1 MSVRLQTLI
10 STPDLQGT
18 VLLSALNPLDTSIAV
33 FLIVVA
39 FVAGIGATTLGPGGV
54 FLTAALVAFTPYTP
68 GTIAGVMSVV
78 LLVGSLVGV
87 IAYRQS
93 GELATPSGRKL
104 VLALGSTSA
113 IGALVGSQAN
123 ALLSLDGYS
132 SGLGACLL
140 FVGVLLVYLERTGDG
155 VVLNADPSSASGIG
169 IISVIG
175 GSVGIVSGLFGVGG
189 PVLSVPL
196 LIIVSLP
203 VRTAVAASQSMSV
216 LITGTATISYLYRGA
231 ISVELLF
238 LVGLP
243 LWIGAVCGWVI
254 SQRVESKLLQR
265 TLAYV
270 IGLVGIG
277 LILQ

>member
-1 MSVRLQTLI
+1 MIERFHTLVSTLGLQVTM
-10 STPDLQGT
+10 
-18 VLLSALNPLDTSIAV
+18 LLSALNSIDTSVAV
-33 FLIVVA
+33 LLIVVA

-54 FLTAALVAFTPYTP
+54 FLTAALVAFTSFTP
-68 GTIAGVMSVV
+68 GMIAGVMSVV
-78 LLVGSLVGV
+78 LLVGSLVGA

-93 GELATPSGRKL
+93 GELATPSGRTL
-104 VLALGSTSA
+104 VLALVIPSA

-132 SGLGACLL
+132 SGLGVCLL

-155 VVLNADPSSASGIG
+155 VVRNADLSSASGIV
-169 IISVIG
+169 IVSVIG

-216 LITGTATISYLYRGA
+216 LITGTATIGYLYRGA
-231 ISVELLF
+231 VSMELLL

-254 SQRVESKLLQR
+254 SQRVESKTLHR

-277 LILQ
+277 LIVQ